1 MFVLVRTV
9 IVGGGPG
16 GLFAATLLK
25 LADPSSDVIVFERN
39 RPTDTFGFGVVFS
52 DATLRGIDDVDPVL
66 LRALTDHGVHWDEI
80 EVRIHGERWRC
91 GGNGMAAIARMTL
104 LRLLHEQAVAAGVDL
119 RFEHDVPDPA
129 ALAGD
134 YDLVVGADGANSA
147 VRRHLEA
154 ALRPSVTVA
163 SAKFIWLATTKL
175 FDGLTF
181 IHERGPDGVFAVHG
195 YPFGPDASTFIV
207 ETDEASWHRAG
218 LDAFDVTQPP
228 GPSDMASKAYLE
240 ALFAAHLDGHPL
252 LVNNSRWGNFRT
264 IRCGRWREGNVVIL
278 GDAAHTA
285 HFSVGSGTKMA
296 MEDAA
301 ALVGCLTGHP
311 GDLTA
316 ALDAF
321 EAARRPPVAKI
332 QGAAGP
338 SLSWWEHFGRYH
350 DHLGAAQFAFHF
362 FSRAI
367 PLDKLSTRDPR
378 FVADVAD
385 WWMSRFGA
393 PPLSTPLSVGGRK
406 LDGRVVSVTAPAD
419 AAAVPVVRSGGEALM
434 TFRRPGDVDPSA
446 APGTDWGLWLTAP
459 DDEADLPAAV
469 AQLDAG
475 IAAGAAVVA
484 VSGGSPVTRV
494 LLCEEARMVRGVP
507 ALLVDDGL
515 RPAQAATLVLSGRA
529 DLVGASEAVAESW
542 TAAAP
547 TVGAS
552 A

>member
-1 MFVLVRTV
+1 VRTA

-25 LADPSSDVIVFERN
+25 LADPSAEVVVFERN

-52 DATLRGIDDVDPVL
+52 DATLRGIDDVDPML

-104 LRLLHEQAVAAGVDL
+104 LRLLHEQAAKAGVDL
-119 RFEHDVPDPA
+119 RFETDVPDPLRLA
-129 ALAGD
+129 AD

-154 ALRPSVTVA
+154 QLQPSVTVA

-207 ETDEASWHRAG
+207 ETDEESWRRAG
-218 LDAFDVTQPP
+218 LDAFDVSQPP
-228 GPSDMASKAYLE
+228 GPSDLASKTYLE
-240 ALFAAHLDGHPL
+240 ALFAEHLGGHPL

-264 IRCGRWREGNVVIL
+264 IRCGRWRSGNVVIL

-296 MEDAA
+296 LEDAA
-301 ALVGCLTGHP
+301 ALAECVTARS
-311 GDLTA
+311 GDLDA
-316 ALDAF
+316 ALEAF
-321 EAARRPPVAKI
+321 ETARRPPVGKI

-350 DHLGAAQFAFHF
+350 DHLEAPQFAFHF

-367 PLDKLSTRDPR
+367 PLDKLAARDPR
-378 FVADVAD
+378 FVADVSN
-385 WWMSRFGA
+385 WWLSRHGA
-393 PPLSTPLSVGGRK
+393 PPLATPLTLGGRK
-406 LDGRVVSVTAPAD
+406 LDGRVVSVSDD
-419 AAAVPVVRSGGEALM
+419 AAGPDGVPRLRVSGEEVLAL
-434 TFRRPGDVDPSA
+434 RRPGGVP
-446 APGTDWGLWLTAP
+446 PGGGDWGLWLTAP
-459 DDEADLPAAV
+459 DDESGLAAAV
-469 AQLDAG
+469 AALETA
-475 IAAGAAVVA
+475 ISAGAAVVA
-484 VSGGSPVTRV
+484 VAGGSPVTRV
-494 LLCEEARMVRGVP
+494 LLCEEARMVRGTP
-507 ALLVDDGL
+507 ALLVDDTL
-515 RPAQAATLVLSGRA
+515 RPAQAATVILSGRA
-529 DLVGASEAVAESW
+529 DLVGASDPVAAAWS
-542 TAAAP
+542 AAAP
-547 TVGAS
+547 AAGVPA
-552 A
+552 

>member
-1 MFVLVRTV
+1 MFTPVRIA

-25 LADPSSDVIVFERN
+25 LADPSADVVVFERN
-39 RPTDTFGFGVVFS
+39 RPQDTFGFGVVFS
-52 DATLRGIDDVDPVL
+52 DATLRGIDDQDPVL

-80 EVRIHGERWRC
+80 EVRIHGEQWRC

-104 LRLLHEQAVAAGVDL
+104 LRLLHEQASDAGVDL
-119 RFEHDVPDPA
+119 RFETDVPDPLR
-129 ALAGD
+129 LADG

-154 ALRPSVTVA
+154 ELQPSVTVA

-207 ETDEASWHRAG
+207 ETDEESWRRAG
-218 LDAFDVTQPP
+218 LDAFDVSQPP
-228 GPSDMASKAYLE
+228 GPSDMASKTYLE
-240 ALFAAHLDGHPL
+240 ALFAEHLDGHPL

-264 IRCGRWREGNVVIL
+264 IRCARWRSGNVVIL

-301 ALVGCLTGHP
+301 ALAQSVTDHP
-311 GDLTA
+311 GDLDA
-316 ALDAF
+316 ALAAF
-321 EAARRPPVAKI
+321 ETARRPPVDKI

-350 DHLGAAQFAFHF
+350 DHLDAPQFAFHF

-367 PLDKLSTRDPR
+367 PLDKLATRDPR
-378 FVADVAD
+378 FVADVSG
-385 WWMSRFGA
+385 WWAGRFGT
-393 PPLSTPLSVGGRK
+393 PPLATPLSVGGRK
-406 LDGRVVSVTAPAD
+406 LDGRVVSVGSDGAPIVRCGGEDVMPFRQADDAPA
-419 AAAVPVVRSGGEALM
+419 AGG
-434 TFRRPGDVDPSA
+434 G
-446 APGTDWGLWLTAP
+446 DWGLWLTAP
-459 DDEADLPAAV
+459 DSETGLVAAI
-469 AQLDAG
+469 AELEAG
-475 IAAGAAVVA
+475 IAAGAAIVA

-494 LLCEEARMVRGVP
+494 LLCEEARMVRGTP
-507 ALLVDDGL
+507 ALLIDDNL
-515 RPAQAATLVLSGRA
+515 RAAQAATLVLSGRA
-529 DLVGASEAVAESW
+529 DLVGASESVAESW
-542 TAAAP
+542 AAAA
-547 TVGAS
+547 TSAGAT

>member
-1 MFVLVRTV
+1 MFVAVRTA

-25 LADPSSDVIVFERN
+25 QADPSSDVVVFERN
-39 RPTDTFGFGVVFS
+39 VPDATFGFGVVFS

-66 LRALTDHGVHWDEI
+66 LRALTDHGVHWNEI

-91 GGNGMAAIARMTL
+91 GGNGMAAIARVTL
-104 LRLLHEQAVAAGVDL
+104 LRLLHEHAAAAGVDL
-119 RFEHDVPDPA
+119 RFGCDVPDPA
-129 ALAGD
+129 VLVQR

-147 VRRHLEA
+147 VRRLFEA
-154 ALRPSVTVA
+154 EMDPSVTVA

-195 YPFGPDASTFIV
+195 YPFGPEASTFIV
-207 ETDEASWHRAG
+207 ETDEASWRRAG
-218 LDAFDVTQPP
+218 LDAFDVAQPP
-228 GPSDMASKAYLE
+228 GPSDLESKAYLE
-240 ALFAAHLDGHPL
+240 ALFADHLDGNPL

-264 IRCGRWREGNVVIL
+264 IRCGRWRHGHAVIL

-301 ALVGCLTGHP
+301 GLVQALSDHP
-311 GDLTA
+311 GDLDA

-321 EAARRPPVAKI
+321 EAARRPPVARI

-350 DHLGAAQFAFHF
+350 DHLDAAQFAFHF

-367 PLDKLSTRDPR
+367 PLDKLATRDPR
-378 FVADVAD
+378 FVADVLG
-385 WWMSRFGA
+385 WWSGRFGA
-393 PPLSTPLSVGGRK
+393 PPLAAPLAVAGRK
-406 LDGRVVSVTAPAD
+406 LDGRVVTVTAPPAGG
-419 AAAVPVVRSGGEALM
+419 PVVRRNGEDVM
-434 TFRRPGDVDPSA
+434 PFRRPGE
-446 APGTDWGLWLTAP
+446 PGARPDGDWGLWLTAP
-459 DDEADLPAAV
+459 DGETGLAASLDD
-469 AQLDAG
+469 LDAG

-484 VSGGSPVTRV
+484 VSGGSPVNRV
-494 LLCEEARMVRGVP
+494 LLCEEARLVRGVP

-515 RPAQAATLVLSGRA
+515 RPAEAATMVLSGRA
-529 DLVGASEAVAESW
+529 DLVGASEPVAESW
-542 TAAAP
+542 IAADPA
-547 TVGAS
+547 TVGAP

>member
-1 MFVLVRTV
+1 M
-9 IVGGGPG
+9 
-16 GLFAATLLK
+16 LLK
-25 LADPSSDVIVFERN
+25 LADPSSEVVVFERN
-39 RPTDTFGFGVVFS
+39 RPQDTFGFGVVFS
-52 DATLRGIDDVDPVL
+52 DATLRGIDDVDPLL

-104 LRLLHEQAVAAGVDL
+104 LRLLHEQATAAGVDL

-129 ALAGD
+129 RLIGD

-147 VRRHLEA
+147 VRRHLESE
-154 ALRPSVTVA
+154 LRPSITVA

-181 IHERGPDGVFAVHG
+181 IHERGDHGVFAVHG

-207 ETDEASWHRAG
+207 ETDEESWRRAG

-240 ALFAAHLDGHPL
+240 ALFADHLDGHPL

-264 IRCGRWREGNVVIL
+264 LRCGRWRQGNVVIL

-301 ALVGCLTGHP
+301 ALVQCVTANP
-311 GDLTA
+311 GDLDH
-316 ALDAF
+316 ALEAF
-321 EAARRPPVAKI
+321 ETARRPPVDKI

-350 DHLGAAQFAFHF
+350 DHLEAPQFAFHF

-367 PLDKLSTRDPR
+367 PLDKLATRDPR
-378 FVADVAD
+378 FVNDVAQ
-385 WWMSRFGA
+385 WWADRCGT
-393 PPLSTPLSVGGRK
+393 PPLATPLPLGGRK
-406 LDGRVVSVTAPAD
+406 IDGRVVTVSP
-419 AAAVPVVRSGGEALM
+419 AAADGAPVVTSGGEAIVP
-434 TFRRPGDVDPSA
+434 FRRPGEPA
-446 APGTDWGLWLTAP
+446 AAGADWGLWLTAP
-459 DDEADLPAAV
+459 DTEDGLPAAI
-469 AQLDAG
+469 ADLEAG
-475 IAAGAAVVA
+475 LAAGAAVVA
-484 VSGGSPVTRV
+484 VSGGSPVTSV
-494 LLCEEARMVRGVP
+494 LLCEEARLVRGVP

-515 RPAQAATLVLSGRA
+515 RAAQAATLVLSGRA
-529 DLVGASEAVAESW
+529 DLVGASESVAESW
-542 TAAAP
+542 AAAAA
-547 TVGAS
+547 TIGAPS
-552 A
+552 

>member
-1 MFVLVRTV
+1 M
-9 IVGGGPG
+9 
-16 GLFAATLLK
+16 LLK
-25 LADPSSDVIVFERN
+25 LADPSSDVVVFERN
-39 RPTDTFGFGVVFS
+39 GPQDTFGFGVVFS
-52 DATLRGIDDVDPVL
+52 DATLRGIDDVDPLL

-104 LRLLHEQAVAAGVDL
+104 LRLLHEQAAAAGVDL
-119 RFEHDVPDPA
+119 RFEHNVPDPGR
-129 ALAGD
+129 LMDD

-154 ALRPSVTVA
+154 ELRPSVTVA

-181 IHERGPDGVFAVHG
+181 IHERGDHGVFAVHG

-207 ETDEASWHRAG
+207 ETDEESWRRAG

-240 ALFAAHLDGHPL
+240 ALFADHLDGHPL

-264 IRCGRWREGNVVIL
+264 IRCGRWRQGNAVIL

-301 ALVGCLTGHP
+301 ALVQCLVSGA
-311 GDLTA
+311 GDLDA
-316 ALDAF
+316 ALEAF
-321 EAARRPPVAKI
+321 ETVRRPPVDKI

-350 DHLGAAQFAFHF
+350 DHLSAPQFSFHF

-367 PLDKLSTRDPR
+367 PLDKLGTRDPR

-385 WWMSRFGA
+385 WWAGRFGT
-393 PPLSTPLSVGGRK
+393 PPLATPLAVGGRK
-406 LDGRVVSVTAPAD
+406 IDGRVVSVSVSVPEGD
-419 AAAVPVVRSGGEALM
+419 VPVVCRGAEEVVP
-434 TFRRPGDVDPSA
+434 FRTPDDGPA
-446 APGTDWGLWLTAP
+446 AAGDWGLWLTAP
-459 DDEADLPAAV
+459 DGEAGLAAAV
-469 AQLDAG
+469 AQLEAG

-484 VSGGSPVTRV
+484 VSSGSPVTRV

-507 ALLVDDGL
+507 ALLVDDNL
-515 RPAQAATLVLSGRA
+515 RAAEAATLVLSGRA
-529 DLVGASEAVAESW
+529 DLVGATEAVSESW
-542 TAAAP
+542 AAAAP
-547 TVGAS
+547 MLGAP

>member
-1 MFVLVRTV
+1 VRTA

-25 LADPSSDVIVFERN
+25 LADPSSDVVVFERN
-39 RPTDTFGFGVVFS
+39 RPEDTFGFGVVFS
-52 DATLRGIDDVDPVL
+52 DATLRGIDDVHPVL

-80 EVRIHGERWRC
+80 EVRLHGQRWRC

-104 LRLLHEQAVAAGVDL
+104 LRLLHQEAAAAGVDL

-129 ALAGD
+129 VLIGEH
-134 YDLVVGADGANSA
+134 DLVVGADGANSA
-147 VRRHLEA
+147 VRRHLQAELA
-154 ALRPSVTVA
+154 PTVTVA

-207 ETDEASWHRAG
+207 ETDEESWRRAG
-218 LDAFDVTQPP
+218 LDAFDVSQPP
-228 GPSDMASKAYLE
+228 GPSDLASKTYLE
-240 ALFAAHLDGHPL
+240 ALFADHLDGHPL

-264 IRCGRWREGNVVIL
+264 LRCGRWRQGNAVIL

-301 ALVGCLTGHP
+301 ALVQCLTAHS
-311 GDLTA
+311 GDLDA

-321 EAARRPPVAKI
+321 EAARRPSVEKI

-350 DHLGAAQFAFHF
+350 DHLEAPQFAFHF

-367 PLDKLSTRDPR
+367 PLDKLATRDPR
-378 FVADVAD
+378 FVADVSE
-385 WWMSRFGA
+385 WWVSRFGA
-393 PPLSTPLSVGGRK
+393 APLSTPLSVAGRK
-406 LDGRVVSVTAPAD
+406 IDGRVVSVTAPAGGG
-419 AAAVPVVRSGGEALM
+419 VPVVRAGGEVLVP
-434 TFRRPGDVDPSA
+434 FRRPGD
-446 APGTDWGLWLTAP
+446 APVAGAEWGLWLTAP
-459 DDEADLPAAV
+459 DAEAGLPAV
-469 AQLDAG
+469 VGELEAG

-484 VSGGSPVTRV
+484 VSGGSAVTRV
-494 LLCEEARMVRGVP
+494 LLCEEARMERGTP
-507 ALLVDDGL
+507 ALLIDDGL
-515 RPAQAATLVLSGRA
+515 RAAQAATLVLSGRA
-529 DLVGASEAVAESW
+529 DLVGATEAVAEAW
-542 TAAAP
+542 AAAAP
-547 TVGAS
+547 TLGARP
-552 A
+552 